1 MKLQKIHKTSLGT
14 RYETNSILY
23 EIKLKLQKIDKKSNG
38 NRYEI
43 TSIRQEINNIRY
55 EIT

>member
-1 MKLQKIHKTSLGT
+1 MKLQKIHKTSLGN
-14 RYETNSILY
+14 RYEINSIRY

-38 NRYEI
+38 DRYEI